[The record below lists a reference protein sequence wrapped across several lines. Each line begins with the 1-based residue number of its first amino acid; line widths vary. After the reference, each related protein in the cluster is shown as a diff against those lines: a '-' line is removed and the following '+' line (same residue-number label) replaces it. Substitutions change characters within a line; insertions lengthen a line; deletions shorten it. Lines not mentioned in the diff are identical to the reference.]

1 MEEINEKKEINQI
14 KEALTCFICS
24 AKVLD
29 PVMCTKKK
37 CNKLFCSKC
46 IKKWLKDNNNQCPNC
61 KNDTS
66 FEQMI
71 SLPFMNHMST
81 FFIKEIDNNKK
92 NQKQNKKEHNIFNE
106 NNKDNNLSRTQILSN
121 DYNLFDINDDI
132 DMKEKEDE
140 KKVEYC
146 PKHKYELIEY
156 YCLNCN
162 TNHCPKCLTILSE
175 ESQNHIGHKIISIE
189 QRNKY
194 NLQTI
199 KSEINNLSSV
209 VEELLKYKNNLE
221 QGTRIMN
228 KKEEFIKTLMSKL
241 REKFIRCND
250 NKKYK
255 LEMKK
260 KLLEEQIKNI
270 YKLRNDYVNTIN
282 DIIKKENQNELEKY
296 KQKIMDFKDSDK
308 YEYYLNL
315 NYFLKPNLN
324 VYETDYVEIDTDIY
338 NETIGETDFVINEID
353 KKFHFK
359 LGGEAINEVGIS
371 LLIELDGKENQLY
384 NAFIFIKKIND
395 NNNNILYVNLDEE
408 MNHDKYLILGK
419 TIIKSSLSS
428 VINEQNKLYIKLILS
443 HIDII

>member
-1 MEEINEKKEINQI
+1 M
-14 KEALTCFICS
+14 L
-24 AKVLD
+24 
-29 PVMCTKKK
+29 
-37 CNKLFCSKC
+37 KL
-46 IKKWLKDNNNQCPNC
+46 L
-61 KNDTS
+61 
-66 FEQMI
+66 
-71 SLPFMNHMST
+71 
-81 FFIKEIDNNKK
+81 
-92 NQKQNKKEHNIFNE
+92 
-106 NNKDNNLSRTQILSN
+106 
-121 DYNLFDINDDI
+121 LFDINDDI

-140 KKVEYC
+140 KMVEYC